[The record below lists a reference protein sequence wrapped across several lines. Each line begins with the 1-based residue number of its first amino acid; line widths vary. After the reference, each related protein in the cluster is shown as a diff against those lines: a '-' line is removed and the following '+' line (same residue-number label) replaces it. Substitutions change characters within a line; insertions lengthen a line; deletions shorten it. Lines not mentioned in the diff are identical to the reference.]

1 MRKILIVFIFLAFS
15 LTSAQGES
23 FNNNIQPNSNT
34 AASGP
39 EFTGL
44 NGTLWEGSIVMGI
57 GRYYLGL
64 RDGIWY
70 AGNNDFG
77 WIPGGRYIDNGN
89 VFIYYIDPKYYFDLG
104 MTAISICIVYNGLDG
119 YQFQE
124 FGIGLTS
131 YIIPF
136 ISYAN
141 CVLKEVDWYPPYF
154 ADIFEYSKTSNFEK
168 PIEEYYQFQGLVD
181 TVLQQALS
189 VE

>member
-1 MRKILIVFIFLAFS
+1 MRKILIVFIFLTFS

-44 NGTLWEGSIVMGI
+44 NGTLWDGATIMGI
-57 GRYYLGL
+57 GRSYLGL
-64 RDGIWY
+64 RDGLWY
-70 AGNNDFG
+70 AGNDDFG
-77 WIPGGRYIDNGN
+77 WVVGGRYIGNGN
-89 VFIYYIDPKYYFDLG
+89 VFIYYIDPEYYLDLG
-104 MTAISICIVYNGLDG
+104 IAAISICIVYKGLDG

-131 YIIPF
+131 FIIPF
-136 ISYAN
+136 IAYAN
-141 CVLKEVDWYPPYF
+141 CVLKEVDWYPPTF
-154 ADIFEYSKTSNFEK
+154 ADVFEYSKTSNLEK
-168 PIEEYYQFQGLVD
+168 PIEEYYKFEGLVD
-181 TVLQQALS
+181 TVLQQAIP